1 MSFAICFQ
9 LSESSKDSKIS
20 PKGHTKSF
28 ERHVGFSLLCSMK
41 TLDIWDP
48 GWWIFT
54 IWRKAEAAVLL
65 EISTLHY
72 DFGRSSNDPW
82 NSLIT
87 LEDWSLGIPWMVHIY
102 DDDLCYMF
110 LHISNCSKCCPALL
124 VCCLHIKRFL
134 HIFKLRMFK
143 MLSGFVSLS
152 SSYQK
157 IFWGLATVNVS
168 IQTKSC
174 SVD

>member
-20 PKGHTKSF
+20 PKGHTKRF

-110 LHISNCSKCCPALL
+110 LHILKSSLQNGLQN
-124 VCCLHIKRFL
+124 
-134 HIFKLRMFK
+134 
-143 MLSGFVSLS
+143 GFVSLS

>member
-110 LHISNCSKCCPALL
+110 LHILKSSLQNGLQN
-124 VCCLHIKRFL
+124 
-134 HIFKLRMFK
+134 
-143 MLSGFVSLS
+143 GFVSLS